1 MDLSAQHAG
10 FVIVA
15 YAASALALAVLV
27 IRICLRDR
35 ALRRQIDQST
45 DHS

>member
-10 FVIVA
+10 FVI
-15 YAASALALAVLV
+15 LALAVLV

-45 DHS
+45 DQS